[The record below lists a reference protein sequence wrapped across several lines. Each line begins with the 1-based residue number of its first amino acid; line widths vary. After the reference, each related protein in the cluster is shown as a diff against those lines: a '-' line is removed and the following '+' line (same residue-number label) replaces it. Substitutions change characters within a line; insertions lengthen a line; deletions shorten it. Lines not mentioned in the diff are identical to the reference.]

1 MAGTGEFS
9 LASNMSRNTTAYFE
23 THHPMTSFTNV
34 RSCRRF
40 EGKGA
45 MRWLFWVTPVMFV
58 LGAVRYATHEEDTPS
73 FLAAAFM
80 VAIAGGLGLSL
91 NVAALYRST
100 RRAEER
106 AAAAA
111 AAASAAAAN
120 SSCGTLLWYGSSPH
134 LTARAYR
141 VFIQRLPCSAVET
154 RCRGWRRRHRCRR
167 NGGGQVPSA
176 RSLTP
181 RQDISFPLT
190 RASRR
195 LVLAA
200 HVGIDVSQKDEA
212 MKEWLVKTRSNRR
225 KLTLRVRAAD
235 SVSYRSAL

>member
-1 MAGTGEFS
+1 MAGTSEFS

-23 THHPMTSFTNV
+23 THHPRTSFTNL

-45 MRWLFWVTPVMFV
+45 MRWLFWFTPVMFV

-80 VAIAGGLGLSL
+80 VAIAGCLGLSL

-111 AAASAAAAN
+111 TAVAAVGRPTAAAAAAAT
-120 SSCGTLLWYGSSPH
+120 SSSSVPVPVSERA
-134 LTARAYR
+134 ARLFR
-141 VFIQRLPCSAVET
+141 CIFICSCASVGGMYVMGCISVEA
-154 RCRGWRRRHRCRR
+154 C
-167 NGGGQVPSA
+167 
-176 RSLTP
+176 
-181 RQDISFPLT
+181 PLST
-190 RASRR
+190 RAT
-195 LVLAA
+195 VPAPLA
-200 HVGIDVSQKDEA
+200 
-212 MKEWLVKTRSNRR
+212 
-225 KLTLRVRAAD
+225 
-235 SVSYRSAL
+235 

>member
-58 LGAVRYATHEEDTPS
+58 LGAVRYATREEDTPS

-111 AAASAAAAN
+111 AAASAAAVAAVLCPAVPAVPAVSAVSDGRPAAAAAATT
-120 SSCGTLLWYGSSPH
+120 SSSSVPVPVSE
-134 LTARAYR
+134 RAAR
-141 VFIQRLPCSAVET
+141 VFRCIFICSCASV
-154 RCRGWRRRHRCRR
+154 
-167 NGGGQVPSA
+167 GG
-176 RSLTP
+176 
-181 RQDISFPLT
+181 
-190 RASRR
+190 
-195 LVLAA
+195 
-200 HVGIDVSQKDEA
+200 
-212 MKEWLVKTRSNRR
+212 M
-225 KLTLRVRAAD
+225 
-235 SVSYRSAL
+235 